1 MNLEVDVLSW
11 MNDLYQTYEKN
22 QAEVAKDLESN
33 AILLP
38 VAHSTQNAQIEIVID
53 EKGEFL
59 RANKVD
65 KEDGVTIIPVT
76 EDSASRGNGNNPHP
90 LEDKLEY
97 IAGDY
102 KKYTDIDNTDKYNKY
117 LSYVKNWSESQYTCM
132 QVQAIYQ
139 YVSKASII
147 KDLISAKLL
156 EIENGHLTNNKIEG
170 IAQREAFVRFSV
182 ETYSI
187 ENLGQETKVFKN
199 RDLFEAYINYYNS
212 LQESTDLCY
221 ASGKKIPCSEKHPS
235 KIRYSG
241 DKAKLISANDTS
253 GFTYR
258 GRFSDSGQVASIGYE
273 TSQKSHNAL
282 RWLIN
287 KQGFQVGELVIVAW
301 EISGKDIISIFNDT
315 EASLFFDNAGVGD
328 FTNESYAERLK
339 LAANGYKQNL
349 DTKSKIVVLG
359 LEAATTGRLSV
370 CFYKKMSGSDFL
382 DRILYWHGT
391 CFWKHKYKKVRDEN
405 GKDKYHW
412 FEGAPSPKDI
422 AEIAFGSRNNKL
434 LKATIERILPC
445 IIDKRD
451 LPYDIMKAAVY
462 RASNPYSFE
471 SKNERI
477 KAVSIACALVRKYR
491 YDKKKEDWEMALNRT
506 ETDRSYLYG
515 RLLGAAQRLEEVA
528 LYYSGEKGR
537 DTSSERF
544 SQQFAKKPVKT
555 WCTIDNNLKPYKS
568 KLKAM
573 GKNHYLKELQDI
585 YDLFQDGDFMKPE
598 PLSEI
603 YLLGYNC
610 QLNSYKGINS
620 ELDNKDEKE
629 NE

>member
-199 RDLFEAYINYYNS
+199 RDLFEAYM
-212 LQESTDLCY
+212 LPD
-221 ASGKKIPCSEKHPS
+221 K
-235 KIRYSG
+235 RY
-241 DKAKLISANDTS
+241 L
-253 GFTYR
+253 
-258 GRFSDSGQVASIGYE
+258 V
-273 TSQKSHNAL
+273 QKN
-282 RWLIN
+282 I
-287 KQGFQVGELVIVAW
+287 
-301 EISGKDIISIFNDT
+301 
-315 EASLFFDNAGVGD
+315 
-328 FTNESYAERLK
+328 RLK
-339 LAANGYKQNL
+339 LDIQGIKQN
-349 DTKSKIVVLG
+349 
-359 LEAATTGRLSV
+359 
-370 CFYKKMSGSDFL
+370 
-382 DRILYWHGT
+382 
-391 CFWKHKYKKVRDEN
+391 
-405 GKDKYHW
+405 
-412 FEGAPSPKDI
+412 
-422 AEIAFGSRNNKL
+422 
-434 LKATIERILPC
+434 
-445 IIDKRD
+445 
-451 LPYDIMKAAVY
+451 
-462 RASNPYSFE
+462 
-471 SKNERI
+471 
-477 KAVSIACALVRKYR
+477 
-491 YDKKKEDWEMALNRT
+491 
-506 ETDRSYLYG
+506 
-515 RLLGAAQRLEEVA
+515 
-528 LYYSGEKGR
+528 
-537 DTSSERF
+537 
-544 SQQFAKKPVKT
+544 
-555 WCTIDNNLKPYKS
+555 
-568 KLKAM
+568 
-573 GKNHYLKELQDI
+573 
-585 YDLFQDGDFMKPE
+585 
-598 PLSEI
+598 
-603 YLLGYNC
+603 
-610 QLNSYKGINS
+610 
-620 ELDNKDEKE
+620 
-629 NE
+629 